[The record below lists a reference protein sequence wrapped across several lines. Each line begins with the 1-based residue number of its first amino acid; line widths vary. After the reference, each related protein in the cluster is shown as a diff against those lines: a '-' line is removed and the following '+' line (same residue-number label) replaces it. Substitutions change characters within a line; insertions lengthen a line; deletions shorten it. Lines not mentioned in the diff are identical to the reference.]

1 MPSFKQ
7 NETRGGGWPENV
19 GILAMEIY
27 FPYLYV
33 DQTELEAYDGVSTGK
48 YTLGLGQD
56 RMGFCSDRE
65 DVNSLCLTVTS
76 RLLERT
82 GVPPARVGRLEVGTE
97 TLVDK
102 SKSVKTVLMQ
112 LFEEAGNTDIEGV
125 DTTNACYGGTAA
137 LFNAAAWV
145 ESSAW
150 DGRYAIV
157 VAADIAVYAT
167 GPARPTGG
175 AGAVAMLVGPNAA
188 LVLERGVRASYMS
201 HVYDF
206 YKPDLLSEYPR
217 VDGKLSVECY
227 SRALDKCYAGF
238 CKKARAVRAEAEHH
252 DKPVT
257 MDSLDAML
265 FHAPYGKL
273 VQKSLARLVLNDF
286 LRDPNSPKYASL
298 AGFSQVHLEDTVFD
312 REVEKAF
319 MKFSQQMFEEKTK
332 PSLLVSNQ
340 VGNMY
345 TPSLYSCL
353 ASYLASFP
361 VSHLLGRRIGMFSYG
376 SGLAATL
383 FCLCVTSDAGPNSPL
398 HELHA
403 SLADL
408 RARLAQRR
416 KVEPQEFA
424 LIMKLREETH
434 HQAPYSPV
442 GPLEDLFPGTW
453 YLESVDSMHRRHYRR
468 LPLAATNGKAPTPL
482 LTNTLKETCSGEVT
496 TNGQAIAH
504 AT

>member
-150 DGRYAIV
+150 DGALCSHYPSCCMCVRSATRG
-157 VAADIAVYAT
+157 ADS
-167 GPARPTGG
+167 
-175 AGAVAMLVGPNAA
+175 
-188 LVLERGVRASYMS
+188 RGMWKV
-201 HVYDF
+201 
-206 YKPDLLSEYPR
+206 
-217 VDGKLSVECY
+217 
-227 SRALDKCYAGF
+227 
-238 CKKARAVRAEAEHH
+238 
-252 DKPVT
+252 
-257 MDSLDAML
+257 
-265 FHAPYGKL
+265 
-273 VQKSLARLVLNDF
+273 
-286 LRDPNSPKYASL
+286 
-298 AGFSQVHLEDTVFD
+298 
-312 REVEKAF
+312 
-319 MKFSQQMFEEKTK
+319 
-332 PSLLVSNQ
+332 
-340 VGNMY
+340 
-345 TPSLYSCL
+345 CL
-353 ASYLASFP
+353 APLRCM
-361 VSHLLGRRIGMFSYG
+361 LRRMG
-376 SGLAATL
+376 
-383 FCLCVTSDAGPNSPL
+383 
-398 HELHA
+398 
-403 SLADL
+403 
-408 RARLAQRR
+408 
-416 KVEPQEFA
+416 
-424 LIMKLREETH
+424 
-434 HQAPYSPV
+434 
-442 GPLEDLFPGTW
+442 
-453 YLESVDSMHRRHYRR
+453 
-468 LPLAATNGKAPTPL
+468 
-482 LTNTLKETCSGEVT
+482 
-496 TNGQAIAH
+496 
-504 AT
+504 